1 MENKLIK
8 NYEYLSQRRIMELKD
23 KVAIVTGGSKGY
35 GKGIAKV
42 LKDNGCRVWIFS
54 SNLES
59 LKLSA
64 DELGVKHSICDIT
77 VPEDWDKAI
86 KTVLDSENRIDILVN
101 NAGAGV
107 AIKNIV
113 EQTDDEINKSIMI
126 NLTGHIFGIKRVAK
140 LMLGQKCGTIINIS
154 SVCADHGWPGWGVY
168 SAGKAGIEMLAKS
181 LHNEFRKDNVKI
193 TTITPSW
200 GATNFLPAANLKDWP
215 EDVIG
220 KVMTPEEM
228 GEIVVKILTIEDHL
242 YVPKIRIQ
250 PMIQEINPM

>member
-1 MENKLIK
+1 
-8 NYEYLSQRRIMELKD
+8 
-23 KVAIVTGGSKGY
+23 
-35 GKGIAKV
+35 
-42 LKDNGCRVWIFS
+42 
-54 SNLES
+54 
-59 LKLSA
+59 
-64 DELGVKHSICDIT
+64 
-77 VPEDWDKAI
+77 
-86 KTVLDSENRIDILVN
+86 
-101 NAGAGV
+101 
-107 AIKNIV
+107 
-113 EQTDDEINKSIMI
+113 
-126 NLTGHIFGIKRVAK
+126 
-140 LMLGQKCGTIINIS
+140 
-154 SVCADHGWPGWGVY
+154 
-168 SAGKAGIEMLAKS
+168 MLAKS